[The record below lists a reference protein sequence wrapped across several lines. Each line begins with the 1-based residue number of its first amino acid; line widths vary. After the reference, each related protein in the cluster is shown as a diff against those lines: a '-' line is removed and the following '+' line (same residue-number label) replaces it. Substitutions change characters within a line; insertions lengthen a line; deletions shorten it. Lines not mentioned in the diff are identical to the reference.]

1 MINVGEEL
9 VASYFQYIRGC
20 DFIQK
25 NLPTVDAQ
33 GEIDV
38 VGINLKEKKLY
49 IAEVAILSTALQLT
63 YNKRPNNIQ
72 KLTEKFS
79 RDIEYA
85 KKYFAGYD
93 RHFMLWS
100 PIVKGGGK
108 RALQYDQLDHLK
120 QLNSNIRS
128 KYKVEIEFVV
138 NERFLS
144 CLNEMR
150 TFVKSKSGELKC
162 PVMRLLQIED
172 WLTKHVGK
180 DSTLNRQSPGIASL
194 MDAVCTTAKL
204 NSVQIAEVIGAIAK
218 LHAKSNRSVD

>member
-25 NLPTVDAQ
+25 HLYTDDTH

-38 VGINLKEKKLY
+38 VGINLKENKLY
-49 IAEVAILSTALQLT
+49 IAEVAGTFTTGLQ
-63 YNKRPNNIQ
+63 YAKKGRPNYAQ

-100 PIVKGGGK
+100 PLVKGGSNRGL
-108 RALQYDQLDHLK
+108 AYDQLDHIKNIDL
-120 QLNSNIRS
+120 NIRS
-128 KYKVEIEFVV
+128 KYKVKIEFVV

-144 CLNEMR
+144 CLNEMHA
-150 TFVKSKSGELKC
+150 FAKSTHDDLEC
-162 PVMRLLQIED
+162 PVMRVFQFEE
-172 WLTKHVGK
+172 WLTKHVSK
-180 DSTLNRQSPGIASL
+180 R
-194 MDAVCTTAKL
+194 TA
-204 NSVQIAEVIGAIAK
+204 IGLAT
-218 LHAKSNRSVD
+218 R